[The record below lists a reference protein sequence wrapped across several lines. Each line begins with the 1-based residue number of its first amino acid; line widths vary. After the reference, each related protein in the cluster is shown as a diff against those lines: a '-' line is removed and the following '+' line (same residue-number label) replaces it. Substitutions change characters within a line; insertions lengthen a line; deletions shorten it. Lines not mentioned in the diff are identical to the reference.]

1 MTDAEPTDM
10 GEVSVSVSMLS
21 TASVVSDE
29 EDEKEED
36 EESGHVDDEE
46 DVDDINHVS
55 LSKEAVLTNSPTQR
69 PQSEG
74 IQSVSSKKSTYGL
87 SENEKVLSA
96 IVRWGEYASMKVR
109 HGAFGDPLFME
120 MLQAACGPH
129 DTKGLVPKLTRRSFK
144 GFMIAEFQ
152 VTSPSSICYHMLLM
166 HTY

>member
-1 MTDAEPTDM
+1 MKSQSASGTPGSVTVPRSVVQVPMTDAEPTDM
-10 GEVSVSVSMLS
+10 GEVSVSVSML
-21 TASVVSDE
+21 
-29 EDEKEED
+29 
-36 EESGHVDDEE
+36 
-46 DVDDINHVS
+46 

-152 VTSPSSICYHMLLM
+152 VTSPSSICYHMLLI